1 MNTKDKIEL
10 ELFEC
15 SVKVVNLLITK
26 YEKNYL
32 DRSLFTEHT
41 KTKIAYLENNL
52 NRIADIELKNEAI
65 SAINKVQMLLK
76 EQ

>member
-26 YEKNYL
+26 YEKKYL
-32 DRSLFTEHT
+32 DRSLFIEHT

-52 NRIADIELKNEAI
+52 DKIADNELRNEAI

>member
-32 DRSLFTEHT
+32 ERSQFIEHT
-41 KTKIAYLENNL
+41 TTKITYLKNNL
-52 NRIADIELKNEAI
+52 DRIADIELRNQAI
-65 SAINKVQMLLK
+65 SAINKVNSIL
-76 EQ
+76 EEV

>member
-15 SVKVVNLLITK
+15 SVKVVNLLIIK

-32 DRSLFTEHT
+32 ERSQFVEHT
-41 KTKIAYLENNL
+41 TTKIAYLKNNL
-52 NRIADIELKNEAI
+52 DRIADIELRNQAI
-65 SAINKVQMLLK
+65 SAIDKAKSILGEV
-76 EQ
+76 

>member
-32 DRSLFTEHT
+32 DRSLFEEHT
-41 KTKIAYLENNL
+41 TTKIAYLKNNL
-52 NRIADIELKNEAI
+52 DRITDIELRNQAL
-65 SAINKVQMLLK
+65 SVINKVKSILEDK
-76 EQ
+76 

>member
-15 SVKVVNLLITK
+15 SVKVVNLLIIK

-32 DRSLFTEHT
+32 ERSQFVEHT
-41 KTKIAYLENNL
+41 TTKIAYLKNNL
-52 NRIADIELKNEAI
+52 DRIADIELRNQAI
-65 SAINKVQMLLK
+65 SAIDKVKSILG
-76 EQ
+76 EV

>member
-32 DRSLFTEHT
+32 ERSQFIEHT
-41 KTKIAYLENNL
+41 TTKITYLKNNL
-52 NRIADIELKNEAI
+52 DRIADIELRNQAI
-65 SAINKVQMLLK
+65 SAINKVKSIL
-76 EQ
+76 EEV